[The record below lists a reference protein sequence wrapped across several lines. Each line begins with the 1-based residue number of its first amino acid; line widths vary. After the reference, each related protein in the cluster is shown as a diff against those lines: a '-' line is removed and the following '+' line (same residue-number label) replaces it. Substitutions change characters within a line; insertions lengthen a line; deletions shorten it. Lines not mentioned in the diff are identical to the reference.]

1 MLARWIILASTAV
14 LAACGTTRAPD
25 RPVLECAVQPE
36 ALASEPLG
44 TSGDA
49 GSTQFLVRGHY
60 GIPILGKSLFWDGNG
75 SDDDFGVGGYA
86 YHYLVDGI
94 ALGAGLTATAFKT
107 PGADVYGIEFEAV
120 SRFDIA
126 QLGTSRVFWD
136 WTAGWLQSTDGIPPG
151 GTEWNMTFSF
161 GPGIDIPLDA
171 GQSLQIST
179 AYHHKSNAL
188 GSQHD
193 RNPSQNEV
201 RAWVGLAWQF

>member
-75 SDDDFGVGGYA
+75 SDDDLGFGSYV

-120 SRFDIA
+120 SRFEIA
-126 QLGTSRVFWD
+126 EVGSSRVFWD
-136 WTAGWLQSTDGIPPG
+136 WTAGWLQSTDGIPP
-151 GTEWNMTFSF
+151 
-161 GPGIDIPLDA
+161 
-171 GQSLQIST
+171 
-179 AYHHKSNAL
+179 
-188 GSQHD
+188 
-193 RNPSQNEV
+193 
-201 RAWVGLAWQF
+201 